1 MCMIVPASAVTALH
15 NTNSRVRTY
24 IDAQMYIFYLYLH
37 TRAPA
42 SLSHPAPCASSNRL
56 IFLQFPLHT
65 CSEWSQ
71 VHHQDATPKGRS
83 TQHTKSQ
90 GADPSPLLLHVWF
103 HRSRKL
109 SRVKGRR
116 RHSAELCWAHLLRG
130 PWRLGP
136 RLGFCLSFISPPRRA
151 NPKP

>member
-1 MCMIVPASAVTALH
+1 
-15 NTNSRVRTY
+15 
-24 IDAQMYIFYLYLH
+24 MYIFYLYLYLH

-136 RLGFCLSFISPPRRA
+136 RLGFLPLVHIAPSACVRVVCWVQYPDVYEGVGSRFRL
-151 NPKP
+151 